1 MQATSSS
8 GQKQGV
14 SLISAKNI
22 LAIVLIILM
31 FGGKWLPSMF
41 GLSDTG
47 MQVLGIFVA
56 TIGLWLFVSTNWPSI
71 LSIVAL
77 TFTPFFDYQTV
88 LAGSMGAWIT
98 SFVLFSAMLSYVL
111 GQSGF
116 LKRISVW
123 FITRPATK
131 KNPWLFLGYFFLV
144 PLVIGAFMSPI
155 TAFMVTVPIAESIF
169 KELGYVKGDRLP
181 QMIVLGLLGF
191 SSVSTLTTPIAHSV
205 TILGLS
211 LYQKDFNRAI
221 GFVPYSIFGIVTA
234 IFIFIITML
243 IFRFVFKPDLSKL
256 ANVKT
261 DAMVKELPAVSTRE
275 RIIVAVF
282 AGVVILWLAPGLIEP
297 FLPKVAAAIT
307 AMGTPIPPML
317 GIVVLALVKVDGKPL
332 MDFKD
337 AVAHGVPWGA
347 IFMVA
352 STMVLGSALTN
363 PKAGITTL
371 LVKALSPLLSGFTP
385 LIFVTI
391 VMLVLTVVH
400 IFASNTV
407 TITLMYS
414 VVMPIVA
421 SGAISGVNAAAL
433 TCCIAAGGCIGMAT
447 PPSTATAAIAVGTE
461 WLHTDLLLR
470 YGTLICFVAALLI
483 SWIGYPIA
491 AALL

>member
-1 MQATSSS
+1 MQATNSS
-8 GQKQGV
+8 GQTHHV
-14 SLISAKNI
+14 SFLSAKNL
-22 LAIVLIILM
+22 LAIVLILLM
-31 FGGKWLPSMF
+31 FGGKWLPNMF
-41 GLSDTG
+41 GLSDAG
-47 MQVLGIFVA
+47 MQVLGIFIA
-56 TIGLWLFVSTNWPSI
+56 TICLWLFVSTSWPSI

-77 TFTPFFDYQTV
+77 TFTPFFDYQSV

-131 KNPWLFLGYFFLV
+131 KNPWLFLIYFFLV
-144 PLVIGAFMSPI
+144 PMVIGAFMSPI
-155 TAFMVTVPIAESIF
+155 TAFMVTMPIAESIF
-169 KELGYVKGDRLP
+169 KELGYHKGDRLP
-181 QMIVLGLLGF
+181 QMIVLGLLGI
-191 SSVSTLTTPIAHSV
+191 SSLSTMTTPIAHSV

-211 LYQKDFNRAI
+211 LYQKDFNHAI
-221 GFVPYSIFGIVTA
+221 GFVPYSIFGIITA
-234 IFIFIITML
+234 IFIFILTIL
-243 IFRFVFKPDLSKL
+243 VFRFIFKPDLSKL
-256 ANVKT
+256 ANVET
-261 DAMVKELPAVSTRE
+261 DDMKNGLPAVTNRE
-275 RIIVAVF
+275 RAIVAIF

-297 FLPKVAAAIT
+297 FLPKLAAAIN

-317 GIVVLALVKVDGKPL
+317 GVVLLTLIKVDGKPL

-371 LVKALSPLLSGFTP
+371 LVKVLSPLLSGFTP
-385 LIFVTI
+385 LVFVTI
-391 VMLVLTVVH
+391 VMIVLTIVH

-421 SGAISGVNAAAL
+421 SGAIAGVNPAAL
-433 TCCIAAGGCIGMAT
+433 ACCIAAGGCIGMVT
-447 PPSTATAAIAVGTE
+447 PPSTATAAIAVGTD
-461 WLHTDLLLR
+461 WLKTDLLLR
-470 YGTLICFVAALLI
+470 YGTLICMIAALLI